1 MDEPQIIS
9 TPGNGKRW
17 WKETWGKAVG
27 MVLGTLTLLALYWVG
42 GKTFALGVATA
53 DVYTLPPRVK
63 AIEEWKATL
72 PSPAPT
78 VPESKVDRLIALL
91 EAQANAKASGKGKSK
106 P

>member
-17 WKETWGKAVG
+17 RRETWQKIVASVVGPLLLGAIYWLGGRAVELKA
-27 MVLGTLTLLALYWVG
+27 
-42 GKTFALGVATA
+42 ATA
-53 DVYTLPPRVK
+53 EVYSLPPRVRS
-63 AIEEWKATL
+63 IEKWQASL

-91 EAQANAKASGKGKSK
+91 EAQANNAKGKGKGK
-106 P
+106 